1 MGHDFR
7 WSVHFY
13 NEGYNFERNKLN
25 VTLTNNKS
33 GQVWVFKDQK
43 SDGEYTVKS
52 IWGDH
57 SVVFASKDFRYA
69 EGLIG
74 AAETYQFDTKLYNL
88 IKEYEVEEV
97 KVNFGH

>member
-7 WSVHFY
+7 WSFHFY
-13 NEGYNFERNKLN
+13 NEGYNFEWNKLN

-52 IWGDH
+52 I
-57 SVVFASKDFRYA
+57 
-69 EGLIG
+69 
-74 AAETYQFDTKLYNL
+74 
-88 IKEYEVEEV
+88 
-97 KVNFGH
+97 